1 MDIKQLHHVA
11 YRCRDAKET
20 VEFYTRVLGLEFA
33 MALSEDRVPS
43 TGEAHPYM
51 HIFFR
56 MDDGSYVAFFELP
69 DAPAMGRD
77 GSTPAWVQ
85 HLALRVADEEALER
99 SRKRIES
106 HGVEVLGPVD
116 HGMCKSIYFFDP
128 NGHRLELT
136 VDTMTPE
143 MRQRLA
149 SVKEA
154 MMEEWSRTKRAPR
167 HADWVHKK

>member
-1 MDIKQLHHVA
+1 
-11 YRCRDAKET
+11 
-20 VEFYTRVLGLEFA
+20 
-33 MALSEDRVPS
+33 
-43 TGEAHPYM
+43 M

-77 GSTPAWVQ
+77 GNTPAWVQ

-106 HGVEVLGPVD
+106 QGVEVLGPVD

-149 SVKEA
+149 SVKDA
-154 MMEEWSRTKRAPR
+154 MMEEWSRTKRAPH